1 MRTLP
6 FLTRTI
12 TMKKLTCLS
21 IIVATVITVLSACKE
36 EVRVSRTVID
46 DVTDSTVTITYNAKQ
61 LVLDTRKSILQNGA
75 VMKGDSA
82 IVDFVGTGKKAKAV
96 IISLIPKA
104 GNIVSLEELRNDTAN
119 TLITIPVTSN

>member
-96 IISLIPKA
+96 RISLIPKA

>member
-46 DVTDSTVTITYNAKQ
+46 DVTDSTVTITCNAKQ

-96 IISLIPKA
+96 RISLIPKA